1 MKNGFFI
8 SWKGGASL
16 DKCSLYDILINSEYK
31 NPHCG
36 EERRSKMLQLRKKHG
51 FTLVEIMIV
60 VAIISLLAAIAIP
73 NLLRARHNANE
84 AAGIAALR
92 TLSTSCESFR
102 SAQTPTT
109 YPANLAALS
118 TAVPAYI
125 DAGLAGATAAG
136 TAKQGYFFTYALVNA
151 NQFTCLATPAVA
163 GTTGTRVFF
172 VDESGVIRLNNATG
186 APIE

>member
-1 MKNGFFI
+1 
-8 SWKGGASL
+8 
-16 DKCSLYDILINSEYK
+16 
-31 NPHCG
+31 
-36 EERRSKMLQLRKKHG
+36 MLRLRQRHG

-60 VAIISLLAAIAIP
+60 VAIIALLAAIAIP

-84 AAGIAALR
+84 AAAIAAIR
-92 TLSTSCESFR
+92 TISTACESFR
-102 SAQTPTT
+102 SAQTPTS

-118 TAVPAYI
+118 SATPAYI

-136 TAKQGYFFTYALVNA
+136 TARQGYFYTYALVNA
-151 NQFTCLATPAVA
+151 NQFTCTASPAVS

-172 VDESGVIRLNNATG
+172 VDESGVIRLNNASG